1 MSWATHSN
9 QFLILFL
16 SPPPCSVIGGCCQAA
31 KNIDV
36 FAGLSPC
43 CSPADPSTPS
53 PPESLPSMFVRSWS
67 QAPIVRGVKLQSFV
81 RGIKLQSFVESGS
94 NRSWSQAPIF
104 GGSQIPIVRSLVESS
119 SNRSFVGSS
128 SNRSWSQTPIV
139 RGVGLF

>member
-1 MSWATHSN
+1 M
-9 QFLILFL
+9 F
-16 SPPPCSVIGGCCQAA
+16 
-31 KNIDV
+31 

-43 CSPADPSTPS
+43 CSPAAHSTPS

-104 GGSQIPIVRSLVESS
+104 GGSQIPIVRS
-119 SNRSFVGSS
+119 FVGRVKLQSF
-128 SNRSWSQTPIV
+128 V
-139 RGVGLF
+139 RGVKLQSIVEAKFQSFEESAYFEY